1 MIEAVNKKMKYE
13 FLFPKNIVSFE
24 EIIDTLKIAVPKYN
38 SRPSGVLF
46 GFSPQQ
52 VLNGKIPNKHRFIEQ
67 IKKAAAMR
75 PNINKQDLCD
85 PCSDTASISKKKK

>member
-24 EIIDTLKIAVPKYN
+24 EVIDTLKIAVPKYN

-52 VLNGKIPNKHRFIEQ
+52 TSIYRTNQKGRCN
-67 IKKAAAMR
+67 AA
-75 PNINKQDLCD
+75 
-85 PCSDTASISKKKK
+85 

>member
-24 EIIDTLKIAVPKYN
+24 EVIDTLKIAVPKYN

-52 VLNGKIPNKHRFIEQ
+52 VLNGKIPNKHR
-67 IKKAAAMR
+67 
-75 PNINKQDLCD
+75 
-85 PCSDTASISKKKK
+85 